1 MKLETVIGL
10 EIHLQLATQSK
21 MFCACANVGPE
32 AQPNSAVCPICLGH
46 PGTLPVPNREALALA
61 LRFARALDFTV
72 PEVTVF
78 DRKHYAYPD
87 LPKGYQISQF
97 DKPIGQRGHFLVDL
111 DGKPHRV
118 QFERV
123 HIEEDSAKN
132 IRAADGN
139 VLVDCNRA
147 GTPLIELVTLP
158 LIDTPAEAKLVLQEL
173 QRIARYLGISQ
184 ADMESGHLRCDANIS
199 LRPAPEDL
207 AAAPIQPNA
216 QGLFPKT
223 EIKNLNSFRHVERAL
238 AYEITRQVDLWNA
251 GTPPTVTSTRGWDDR
266 RSVTVEQRVKEDSAD
281 YRYFAEPDIP
291 PIALTPSFL
300 ASVDKYVVELPRPK
314 RQRFM
319 AQYNVSVSDAFLLT
333 DDLAI
338 ADWFEHVVSE
348 LQRWVTTRLGGEER
362 PEEEWTKAN
371 AKLMQQAATW
381 VTTRLLGTLAEQGK
395 TFSQAGVSAENF
407 AEFLTLLAERK
418 LNTTSAQV
426 VLKRMVESGEN
437 PQEIMRAGDLTQV
450 TDAAS
455 IVQLVDRTLQENAD
469 IVAEVKAGKV
479 AKAQFLVGQVMKLSK
494 GTADPTLVR
503 ELLAG
508 KLDISL

>member
-1 MKLETVIGL
+1 MKLEVIIGL
-10 EIHLQLATQSK
+10 EIHIQLATQSK
-21 MFCACANVGPE
+21 MFCACANVDPE

-61 LRFARALDFTV
+61 LRFARALDFEIPDVIT
-72 PEVTVF
+72 F

-97 DKPIGQRGHFLVDL
+97 DKPVGQRGHFLIDL
-111 DGKPHRV
+111 AGKVHRV

-123 HIEEDSAKN
+123 HLEEDSAKN

-173 QRIARYLGISQ
+173 QRIARYLDISQ

-199 LRPAPEDL
+199 LRPAPEDMVH
-207 AAAPIQPNA
+207 APIQPNA
-216 QGLFPKT
+216 QRLFPKT

-238 AYEITRQVDLWNA
+238 AYEIIRQTDLWNA
-251 GTPPTVTSTRGWDDR
+251 GTPPAITSTRGWDDR
-266 RSVTVEQRVKEDSAD
+266 RAVTVEQRVKEESAD

-291 PIALTPSFL
+291 PIAITPAFL
-300 ASVDKYVVELPRPK
+300 ASIDKDVVELPRAK
-314 RQRFM
+314 RLRFQE
-319 AQYNVSVSDAFLLT
+319 QYNVSANDAFLLT
-333 DDLAI
+333 DDMQLAN
-338 ADWFEHVVSE
+338 WFEEVVSE
-348 LQRWVTTRLGGEER
+348 LQRWMTSRLGGEER

-371 AKLMQQAATW
+371 AKIMQQTATW
-381 VTTRLLGTLAEQGK
+381 ITTRLLGILAEQGK
-395 TFSQAGVSAENF
+395 TFAQAGISPENF

-426 VLKRMVESGEN
+426 VLKRMVETGQD
-437 PQEIMRAGDLTQV
+437 PQEIVSAGGLTQV

-455 IVQLVDRTLQENAD
+455 IVQLVDRVLQENEQ

-494 GTADPTLVR
+494 GTADPELVR
-503 ELLAG
+503 TFLSQ
-508 KLDISL
+508 KLGTSL

>member
-1 MKLETVIGL
+1 MKLEVVIGL
-10 EIHLQLATQSK
+10 EIHIQLATQSK
-21 MFCACANVGPE
+21 MFCGCANVGPE
-32 AQPNSAVCPICLGH
+32 APPNSAVCPICLGH

-72 PEVTVF
+72 PEVITF

-97 DKPIGQRGHFLVDL
+97 DKPIGQRGHFLIDL
-111 DGKPHRV
+111 QGAVHRV

-123 HIEEDSAKN
+123 HLEEDSAKN
-132 IRAADGN
+132 IRATDGN

-207 AAAPIQPNA
+207 AQAPIQPNA

-238 AYEITRQVDLWNA
+238 VYEITRQIDLWNA
-251 GTPPTVTSTRGWDDR
+251 GTPPTITATRGWDDR
-266 RSVTVEQRVKEDSAD
+266 RAVTVEQRVKEESAD

-291 PIALTPSFL
+291 PIALTPTFL
-300 ASVDKYVVELPRPK
+300 ASIDKAVVELPRAK
-314 RQRFM
+314 RLRFQE
-319 AQYNVSVSDAFLLT
+319 QYNVSASDGFLLT
-333 DDLAI
+333 DDIQLAN
-338 ADWFEHVVSE
+338 WFEEVVSE
-348 LQRWVTTRLGGEER
+348 LQRWMTSRLGGEER

-371 AKLMQQAATW
+371 AKIMQQAATW
-381 VTTRLLGTLAEQGK
+381 ITTRLLGILAEQGK
-395 TFSQAGVSAENF
+395 SFAEANVRAEDF
-407 AEFLTLLAERK
+407 AEFLTMLAERK
-418 LNTTSAQV
+418 LNTTTAQV
-426 VLKRMVESGEN
+426 VLKRMVETGAD
-437 PQEIMRAGDLTQV
+437 PQEIVSAGDLTQV
-450 TDAAS
+450 TDAVS
-455 IVQLVDRTLQENAD
+455 IVQFVDRVLQENEQ

-479 AKAQFLVGQVMKLSK
+479 AKAQYLVGQVMKLSK
-494 GTADPTLVR
+494 GTADPALVR
-503 ELLAG
+503 TFLSQ
-508 KLDISL
+508 KLGLRL